1 MIQCSVFSEA
11 VWSQSSLSHKCVA
24 RLLLRIRGVAKRNQS
39 FRENDQCVLPW
50 RYALEIPQLHKR
62 CVNCKEVIRFHISLQ
77 PSFLIL
83 TLKNQ
88 MLRIVNS
95 TACTEDKLV
104 TSKLIL
110 SFYSSQKYYL
120 TSLIYWHQF
129 IQAKQNAWIKSGR
142 DRLFKITLQLHIS
155 NQVSSYKALQ

>member
-24 RLLLRIRGVAKRNQS
+24 IFLLRIRVAKRNQS

-88 MLRIVNS
+88 MLRIVKE
-95 TACTEDKLV
+95 CTEDKLV
-104 TSKLIL
+104 TSKLTL

-129 IQAKQNAWIKSGR
+129 IQVKQNAWIKSGR
-142 DRLFKITLQLHIS
+142 DRLFKITLQLHIK
-155 NQVSSYKALQ
+155 SSFLL